1 MVNNKD
7 KMITL
12 RLSAI
17 DLHMANYVFYNNMAM
32 FVRNCPDMIDALPI
46 KLRDEVINNH
56 TGKINKLLNQY
67 EKLKVD
73 KPFGADEV
81 DIAGTKLSIGKPYNV
96 FVNPSAISD
105 LQEYIINNTEIKKPH
120 SSWIIQ
126 LSILNAFLPLAKRL
140 GDFDID
146 KIGDLNGDEINE
158 IEKIDMIEKFVKLFK
173 NTKQNANKIN
183 QIKDILR

>member
-1 MVNNKD
+1 MENNKD

-17 DLHMANYVFYNNMAM
+17 DLYMANYVFYNNMAM
-32 FVRNCPDMIDALPI
+32 VVRNCPDMIDVLPG
-46 KLRDEVINNH
+46 KLRDDVINNH
-56 TGKINKLLNQY
+56 TRKINKLLNQY
-67 EKLKVD
+67 EKLKAE

-81 DIAGTKLSIGKPYNV
+81 DIAGTKLSVGKPYNV
-96 FVNPSAISD
+96 FVNSSAIAD
-105 LQEYIINNTEIKKPH
+105 LQEYIIKNTEIKKPH

-126 LSILNAFLPLAKRL
+126 LSIFNAFLPLAKRL

-146 KIGDLNGDEINE
+146 KIDNINGDEINE

-173 NTKQNANKIN
+173 NAKQNANKIK
-183 QIKDILR
+183 QIKDILG